1 MNPPP
6 PANPGPD
13 PAALAGC
20 GGPEGFPHLLQSL
33 LDGIP
38 NPLVYQ
44 DLEGRYLGCNRAF
57 EASAHIGRGDLAGK
71 TLFDLLPPEEARRI
85 RAREQEIQ
93 DSGGTE
99 TYLDTVRTRDQGVV
113 QVLVTKSAFTRPDGS
128 LAGLLTSYMD
138 VTEQKRAEEALQRSQ
153 HLLSTITRNVTDL
166 VAILDAT
173 GRRLYASPS
182 YQTVLGYD
190 DRELEATASLALV
203 HPDDLP
209 RIRRALEDIFEQG
222 LPCTLDYR
230 LRHRDGRWLD
240 FEARANP
247 IRQVSGKPSQA
258 VLVARDVTARKIA
271 ERSRQEMEIR
281 LRHAQKL
288 ESIGSLAAGIAHEIN
303 TPTQFIGDNVQFLQG
318 AFLDLLELAGMA
330 ESILDAAGTG
340 GLPPDLARRVREAL
354 DRAGLEYLRTEVPKA
369 FAEAFEGVRRVA
381 AIVGA
386 MKDFSHPGA
395 TVKTPTDLNRAI
407 QSTVLVCRSEWKYVA
422 ALELDLDPELP
433 PVLCLPDEFN
443 QVILNLVINAAH
455 AIVDAGRSGSGR
467 IRIATRSAGDR
478 ATVEVED
485 TGTGIP
491 DAIRPRIFDP
501 FFTTKEAGRG
511 TGQGL
516 AIAHAVVVE
525 QLGGTIEVRSEV
537 GRGTAFIIS
546 LPWGEPVPA
555 LDSMGPEAP

>member
-1 MNPPP
+1 
-6 PANPGPD
+6 
-13 PAALAGC
+13 
-20 GGPEGFPHLLQSL
+20 
-33 LDGIP
+33 
-38 NPLVYQ
+38 
-44 DLEGRYLGCNRAF
+44 
-57 EASAHIGRGDLAGK
+57 
-71 TLFDLLPPEEARRI
+71 
-85 RAREQEIQ
+85 
-93 DSGGTE
+93 
-99 TYLDTVRTRDQGVV
+99 
-113 QVLVTKSAFTRPDGS
+113 
-128 LAGLLTSYMD
+128 
-138 VTEQKRAEEALQRSQ
+138 
-153 HLLSTITRNVTDL
+153 
-166 VAILDAT
+166 
-173 GRRLYASPS
+173 
-182 YQTVLGYD
+182 
-190 DRELEATASLALV
+190 
-203 HPDDLP
+203 
-209 RIRRALEDIFEQG
+209 
-222 LPCTLDYR
+222 
-230 LRHRDGRWLD
+230 
-240 FEARANP
+240 
-247 IRQVSGKPSQA
+247 
-258 VLVARDVTARKIA
+258 
-271 ERSRQEMEIR
+271 
-281 LRHAQKL
+281 
-288 ESIGSLAAGIAHEIN
+288 
-303 TPTQFIGDNVQFLQG
+303 
-318 AFLDLLELAGMA
+318 
-330 ESILDAAGTG
+330 
-340 GLPPDLARRVREAL
+340 
-354 DRAGLEYLRTEVPKA
+354 
-369 FAEAFEGVRRVA
+369 
-381 AIVGA
+381 